1 MKKSLIPISLLG
13 SLAFSAAAHAQ
24 DAAKFISQS
33 VPFTMEAG
41 AQYPVSITLKNTGT
55 TPWTEDTLF
64 RLNPRFPT
72 GQSELGTLQWGTN
85 RAFLKAGERIAPGE
99 LKTFTF
105 TITAPNGY
113 SYSDTDHA
121 RDYRK
126 YDFQWGMVHDGVSE
140 FGEPSPIVT
149 IYVLKSPNLTAS
161 GIYAPKKPPV
171 AVSAADFGNNFRGAN
186 ILKHR
191 YAASVACT
199 HTEWIPDTEMDALAT
214 SAVDMGLKYLRL
226 PVVIPPAVSGNSVP
240 VQNGCTG
247 APEWQ
252 WDPVNSD
259 TNIARVTK
267 RVQAVLASAQRHGL
281 KVLIALDGYTK
292 LKQADGQ
299 CYWKRSYEEVESN
312 ARTLIQAIS
321 ADPALLG
328 WDVLNEPML
337 NAKANGCLKSDSDH
351 ASVVNAVH
359 AMYNLIRDNDPA
371 NHPTTVGEG
380 TSPYYKYWR
389 DISSFASPHIYLPV
403 RQKTAQANTITLT
416 TDVDQVNYTQAAMLR
431 QMETAFPGIPMI
443 IGETGMQL
451 DTGSQDAVAAPL
463 TETTQANY
471 YERFLNGMTIAN
483 HGNIFWALS
492 TSPYQQDISLLHE
505 DGSSRPA
512 VDVVAR
518 QAWYPIVQQLYIAY
532 TGRPADPVGL
542 QNFAS
547 ALLEVARTNKLPTT
561 LAAIE
566 GFYNSSLQLRTLIG
580 SLGNSAESR
589 AFYNYNDAA
598 ALVSGIYN
606 TAFKRAPAQAGLD
619 YWVNAIN
626 SGSLEKSRAA
636 FSIIAAA
643 SINTT
648 AQGMTDTATLQK
660 KGAVAGNFTASLNTA
675 EWTSC
680 YVGPTSNA
688 AGRSLLISVT
698 STTDVQAY
706 QPTVEGT
713 LVLLA
718 NGLRSEQPKL
728 GKAPCQ

>member
-1 MKKSLIPISLLG
+1 MKNTLIPLSLLG
-13 SLAFSAAAHAQ
+13 SLVFSTTGHAE

-33 VPFTMEAG
+33 VPVTMEAG
-41 AQYPVSITLKNTGT
+41 VRYPISITLKNTGT
-55 TPWTEDTLF
+55 TTWTETDLF
-64 RLNPRFPT
+64 RLNARFPS
-72 GQSELGTLQWGTN
+72 GQSELGTMQWGTN
-85 RAFLKAGERIAPGE
+85 RAFLSAGERVAPGE

-105 TITAPNGY
+105 TITAPNAY

-121 RDYRK
+121 RAFRG

-140 FGEPSPIVT
+140 FGEPSPIVE
-149 IYVLKSPNLTAS
+149 IGVVKSPNLTAS
-161 GIYAPKKPPV
+161 GIYAPKKAPV

-191 YAASVACT
+191 YAASPACT
-199 HTEWIPDTEMDALAT
+199 HTEWIPDTEMDTLADQ
-214 SAVDMGLKYLRL
+214 AVDMGLKYLRL
-226 PVVIPPAVSGNSVP
+226 PVVIPPAVPGNSLP
-240 VQNGCTG
+240 ANGCPG
-247 APEWQ
+247 GSEWQ
-252 WDPVNSD
+252 WATPNSD

-281 KVLIALDGYTK
+281 KVLIILDGYTK
-292 LKQADGQ
+292 LKQSDGQ
-299 CYWKRSYEEVESN
+299 CYWKHSYEEVESN

-328 WDVLNEPML
+328 WDVLNEPMWV
-337 NAKANGCLKSDSDH
+337 AKASGCLNSDSDH

-359 AMYNLIRDNDPA
+359 AMYNLIRDNDPY

-380 TSPYYKYWR
+380 ASPYYKYWR
-389 DISSFASPHIYLPV
+389 DIVSFASPHIYLPA
-403 RQKTAQANTITLT
+403 RQKSTIDT
-416 TDVDQVNYTQAAMLR
+416 TVLKTDIDQVNYTQTAMLR
-431 QMETAFPGIPMI
+431 QIEAAFPGVPMI
-443 IGETGMQL
+443 IGETGLQL
-451 DTGSQDAVAAPL
+451 DTTSGTAVTAPL
-463 TETTQANY
+463 TETSQANY

-483 HGNIFWALS
+483 HGYLFWALS
-492 TSPYQQDISLLHE
+492 TSPYQQDISILRE
-505 DGSSRPA
+505 DGSARPA

-547 ALLEVARTNKLPTT
+547 GLLSVARTNKLPTSLT
-561 LAAIE
+561 AIE
-566 GFYNSSLQLRTLIG
+566 GFYNSSLQLRTLID

-589 AFYNYNDAA
+589 AFYNYNDTT

-619 YWVNAIN
+619 YWVSAIN
-626 SGSLEKSRAA
+626 SGTLEKSRAA

-643 SINTT
+643 SANTS
-648 AQGMTDTATLQK
+648 AQAVTDTATLQK

-688 AGRSLLISVT
+688 AGRSLLIPVT

-706 QPTVEGT
+706 QPTIDGT